1 MSDIWKDFMEKENKQ
16 ILDQVPS
23 VISSSWTR
31 CKDNGVDYRK
41 VIDDNTLPA
50 KRLKELLEREEDLL
64 RIGKKVLEYIYP
76 YLKNR
81 NFILVLTDKEG
92 HVLSVLGDPPF
103 MSKAQKIYLSPGSN
117 WSEQSKG
124 TNAVG
129 TVMFEKYPLTV
140 LGWEHYAKPAHFLNC
155 WAAPIFD
162 ADQNFAGVLNISGE
176 AGTYAQEILNIAQQ
190 GAKMI
195 EKILKM
201 MQLEKEF
208 YSSRVNFESTA
219 QNVHDIM
226 SNAENLKNDN
236 ITSLYKFI
244 KNEHLSKIELDHLRD
259 YILFTRNWFI
269 PINYNPE
276 VESTKKEILS
286 EENQWIGRS
295 EKIIQV
301 FKTAS
306 KAALTNSSVIIQ
318 GETGT
323 GKEIVAKFIHKK
335 GKHSNEHF
343 IPINCA
349 AIPHTLIESELFG
362 YADGAF
368 TGARRGGAAGKFEEA
383 HNGTLFLDEVGDM
396 PLNVQ
401 AALLRVLQE
410 KHVCRI
416 GESRLR
422 KVNIR
427 IIAATNKDLKELV
440 EEKTFR
446 MDLYYRLNVI
456 AINVPPLRERVEDIW
471 DLVPFFIEKHSKLL
485 NKSNI
490 SLSHQVYK
498 YFLSYSWPGNI
509 RQLENCIESMI
520 ALSDGQ
526 HLTENEL
533 PDELKSDFPDLQ
545 KKPRSLISSNQN
557 DSERSTIMQT
567 LGQMKGNATKTSQM
581 LGISRATLYRKM
593 KKHGIKP

>member
-16 ILDQVPS
+16 VLHQVPS
-23 VISSSWTR
+23 IISSSWTR
-31 CKDNGVDYRK
+31 CKDNGVDFRK

-50 KRLKELLEREEDLL
+50 NRLKELLEREEDLL

-92 HVLSVLGDPPF
+92 HVLSILGDPPF
-103 MSKAQKIYLSPGSN
+103 MSKAEKIYLSPGSN

-129 TVMFEKYPLTV
+129 TVIFEKYPLTV

-162 ADQNFAGVLNISGE
+162 ADQNFVGVLNISGE
-176 AGTYAQEILNIAQQ
+176 AGNYAQEVLNIAKQ

-201 MQLEKEF
+201 MRLEKEF

-219 QNVHDIM
+219 QNLHDIM
-226 SNAENLKNDN
+226 GNTENIKNDN
-236 ITSLYKFI
+236 ITSLHKLI
-244 KNEHLSKIELDHLRD
+244 KNEHLSKSELAHLRD
-259 YILFTRNWFI
+259 YILFNRNWFI
-269 PINYNPE
+269 PISYNPE
-276 VESTKKEILS
+276 FESTKEIGL
-286 EENQWIGRS
+286 EENQWRGRS

-306 KAALTNSSVIIQ
+306 KAALTNSNVIIQ

-323 GKEIVAKFIHKK
+323 GKEIVAKFIHEK
-335 GKHSNEHF
+335 GKHSNEPF

-383 HNGTLFLDEVGDM
+383 HNGTLFLDEIGDM

-401 AALLRVLQE
+401 STLLRVLQE
-410 KHVCRI
+410 KCICRI
-416 GESRLR
+416 GESRVR
-422 KVNIR
+422 KVDVR
-427 IIAATNKDLKELV
+427 IIAATNRDLKELL

-446 MDLYYRLNVI
+446 LDLYYRLNVI
-456 AINVPPLRERVEDIW
+456 AINVPPLRERIEDIW
-471 DLVPFFIEKHSKLL
+471 DLVPFFIEKYCQLL
-485 NKSNI
+485 NKPTMNVSPQ
-490 SLSHQVYK
+490 LYK

-509 RQLENCIESMI
+509 RELENCIESMI
-520 ALSDGQ
+520 ALSDGEQ
-526 HLTENEL
+526 LTVDVL
-533 PDELKSDFPDLQ
+533 PDDLKTTFPEVQ
-545 KKPRSLISSNQN
+545 NKSSNFSHLNQN
-557 DSERSTIMQT
+557 ASERSTIIHA
-567 LGQMKGNATKTSQM
+567 LAQMKGNITKTSEL

-593 KKHGIKP
+593 TKYNLKN